1 MPNPLIYASTTPSHS
16 LHKGDVAVGVNS
28 VEYGPTSTTGW
39 YNGIVPTENNY
50 VIYKTSPSGDPD
62 VFAPQSDA
70 EFYRFITMQGGSSS
84 DISSI
89 EAALAWIATQSNL
102 LAFRSSLPNIVT
114 DGLVLALDAQ
124 QISSYPTTGSTWYD
138 LSGNGNDGTT
148 QNGPTFNSVGGL
160 NLDGVDDYIDGSLS
174 NPQSE
179 TISVWVSSATVNWN
193 VRGWISSTRS
203 QNGHIIHPLIGTKEV
218 YFYVLSSN
226 GTYYDIGTGTPSDI
240 QIPHMYTITTN
251 GSNLHKAY
259 IDNVLVTTSTTS
271 ISRTPTP
278 TPQTWDLGRDN
289 LPPPNDNRYGNG
301 IIYKCLRYNRALTS
315 DEIQQNYYQ
324 APIVTDGLAFAVDA
338 GNLIS
343 YESGS
348 TTTYSMTGSD
358 TGTLNNGVAFNNKY
372 NGGWDLDG
380 ANDYISLSSTQIPAT
395 TDWTYSCWFNVDTLV
410 AGGVLY
416 GQYLQ
421 QGGNGRVL
429 INLAEEDYS
438 LCIRILSG
446 AGYGSQVIS
455 SAVIPTVGENYNFAI
470 SRNGQT
476 YNLYVNGKLEIS
488 TTTAFTASFLQTT
501 PIIGGR
507 TISSS
512 NPTPTQNFFDGT
524 IYDLKFYDTALSDV
538 EIQQNYQAQSSRF
551 I

>member
-138 LSGNGNDGTT
+138 LSGNGDDGTLI
-148 QNGPTFNSVGGL
+148 NGPTFDSNGAIVF
-160 NLDGVDDYIDGSLS
+160 DGVDNYIIGTDTHNLS
-174 NPQSE
+174 NFTAE
-179 TISVWVSSATVNWN
+179 VWVYPTTSYPGGLPSAITTTYPGTNSTVNYNIGWYTTGDWVGGFFHPSSGWN
-193 VRGWISSTRS
+193 EILVAAPAINTWHNYSLT
-203 QNGHIIHPLIGTKEV
+203 
-218 YFYVLSSN
+218 YN
-226 GTYYDIGTGTPSDI
+226 GTTLILYHNGVSEGTLA
-240 QIPHMYTITTN
+240 TTN
-251 GSNLHKAY
+251 TAAGGGPIRVGRRWDIADYFPGNISNAR
-259 IDNVLVTTSTTS
+259 V
-271 ISRTPTP
+271 
-278 TPQTWDLGRDN
+278 
-289 LPPPNDNRYGNG
+289 
-301 IIYKCLRYNRALTS
+301 YNRALTS
-315 DEIQQNYYQ
+315 DEILQNYYQ
-324 APIVTDGLAFAVDA
+324 APIITDGLILALDA
-338 GNLIS
+338 GNLGS

-358 TGTLNNGVAFNNKY
+358 SGSLNNGVAFNNKY

-380 ANDYISLSSTQIPAT
+380 TNDYISLSSTQIPAT

-446 AGYGSQVIS
+446 TGYGSQVIS

-476 YNLYVNGKLEIS
+476 YNLYVDGVLEQS